1 MKRENIEL
9 LAPAGSYEG
18 FEAAIGAGAD
28 AVYVGGASFG
38 ARAYAKNFTQEELL
52 KAIDTAHIH
61 GRKLYLTV
69 NTLLKNRELTGQL
82 YDYLLPYYKEG
93 LDAVIVQDLGV
104 FAAIRK
110 MFPGLHLHASTQM
123 TVTGPQGM
131 KFLEEQGATRV
142 VTARE
147 LSLEEIRKMHEA
159 SPIEIESFV
168 HGALC
173 YSYSG
178 QCLMS
183 SILGGRSGNR
193 GRCAQPCRLPY
204 DTQDKKGLCP
214 LSLKDIS
221 TIEIL
226 PQILDA
232 GVTSLKIE
240 GRMKQ
245 PGYTAGVTAIYRKY
259 LDILSEKGP
268 SEYKVEEKDRKYLLD
283 LFNRGGSCTGYYQM
297 QNGPSMMAFA
307 NEKKIG
313 ELPKELKA
321 AKEKIRGTLM
331 LFPGSPAI
339 LQVSCRGIEASASAG
354 EVQYAQNQPMDEERI
369 RKQME
374 KLGNTP
380 YVWEELT
387 IETEGNIFV
396 PVKVLNE
403 VRREA
408 LQALEEEILRPGK
421 RCTDSAISKSEELVS
436 DALEKQKKVK
446 EESLGVVLPSRKIT
460 VDKAEANVKSSNI
473 RQKHLTGSSLDIYVS
488 CEDTATAL
496 ALCKEDGIKGM
507 YLPFRAMEQC
517 FDLGRSRGIDMYLS
531 LPHITRSEMP
541 SRYLAQAKQWLE
553 QGMKGFLVRNL
564 ESFAALKKEGLA
576 SKCMLDHSM
585 YTWNDQAVQFW
596 NKQGVLG
603 NTVPLELNE
612 GEIRHRDNSRSQML
626 IYGYLPMMVSAQC
639 IRKNLY
645 GCNKKEESVT
655 LRDRYD
661 KEFPGV
667 CFCNP
672 WKIDNTGDFMPCYN
686 IIYNS
691 IPYGL
696 LKEKKQ
702 TEGLGLSSVR
712 LSFTMETPKEA
723 VKIFREFRSVYRDD
737 STPPDR
743 DYTKGHF
750 RRGAE

>member
-38 ARAYAKNFTQEELL
+38 ARAYAKNFSQEELL
-52 KAIDTAHIH
+52 RAIDTAHIH

-82 YDYLLPYYKEG
+82 YDYLLPYYEQG
-93 LDAVIVQDLGV
+93 LDAVIVQDFGV
-104 FAAIRK
+104 FAAVRE

-131 KFLEEQGATRV
+131 KFLEEQGASRV

-147 LSLEEIRKMHEA
+147 LSLEEIKKMHEA

-204 DTQDKKGLCP
+204 DTKDKKGLCP

-226 PQILDA
+226 PEILNA

-245 PGYTAGVTAIYRKY
+245 PGYTAGVTAMYRKY
-259 LDILSEKGP
+259 LDILFEKGP
-268 SEYKVEEKDRKYLLD
+268 SAYKVEEKDRKYLLD
-283 LFNRGGSCTGYYQM
+283 LFNRGGSCKGYYQM

-307 NEKKIG
+307 NDKKIG
-313 ELPKELKA
+313 ELPAETKTV
-321 AKEKIRGTLM
+321 KEKIKGTLM
-331 LFPGSPAI
+331 LFPGSSAV
-339 LQVSCRGIEASASAG
+339 LQVSCRDFEASASAG

-380 YVWEELT
+380 YAWEELT

-408 LQALEEEILRPGK
+408 LLALDEEILRPMK
-421 RCTDSAISKSEELVS
+421 RSKANCIKTIEATEAS
-436 DALEKQKKVK
+436 DRFAVK
-446 EESLGVVLPSRKIT
+446 T
-460 VDKAEANVKSSNI
+460 VRTMRNNARTVP
-473 RQKHLTGSSLDIYVS
+473 LDLYVS
-488 CEDTATAL
+488 CEDTDTAL
-496 ALCKEDGIKGM
+496 ALCKEDGIRGM

-517 FDLGRSRGIDMYLS
+517 FEPGRSRGIEMYLS

-541 SRYLAQAKQWLE
+541 PQFLAQAKQWLDK
-553 QGMKGFLVRNL
+553 GMKGFLVRNL
-564 ESFAALKKEGLA
+564 ESFAELKKEGLA

-596 NKQGVLG
+596 NEQGVLG

-612 GEIRHRDNSRSQML
+612 GEIRHRDNSRSQMM
-626 IYGYLPMMVSAQC
+626 IYGYLPMMISAQC
-639 IRKNLY
+639 VRKNLY
-645 GCNKKEESVT
+645 GCNKKEETVT
-655 LRDRYD
+655 LRDRYG

-667 CFCNP
+667 CFCSP
-672 WKIDNTGDFMPCYN
+672 WKMDNTGNLMPCYN

-737 STPPDR
+737 RTPPDR